1 MSSEE
6 TPVQKPQGVRK
17 SAKGVV
23 VSKSGDKTI
32 VVRVERR
39 YRHPLYGKE
48 LTDVNKFHAHDEAN
62 RAKVG
67 DKVRIE
73 ECRPLS
79 RMKRW
84 RLVEIESTS
93 APESK

>member
-6 TPVQKPQGVRK
+6 TPVKAQGVRK
-17 SAKGVV
+17 TRKGVV

-39 YRHPLYGKE
+39 FRHPLYGKE
-48 LTDVNKFHAHDEAN
+48 LTDVRRFHAHDEAN

-73 ECRPLS
+73 ECRPMS

-84 RLVEIESTS
+84 RLVEIETTS
-93 APESK
+93 APETK

>member
-1 MSSEE
+1 MNSEE
-6 TPVQKPQGVRK
+6 TPVQAQGVRK
-17 SAKGVV
+17 TRKGVV

-32 VVRVERR
+32 VVLVERR
-39 YRHPLYGKE
+39 FRHPLYGKE
-48 LTDVNKFHAHDEAN
+48 LTEQNKFHAHDEAN

-73 ECRPLS
+73 ECRPMS

-84 RLVEIESTS
+84 RLVEIESAS
-93 APESK
+93 ATETK

>member
-1 MSSEE
+1 MAEQSIRGHR
-6 TPVQKPQGVRK
+6 KVR
-17 SAKGVV
+17 KGVV

-84 RLVEIESTS
+84 RLVDIESTS
-93 APESK
+93 AAESK